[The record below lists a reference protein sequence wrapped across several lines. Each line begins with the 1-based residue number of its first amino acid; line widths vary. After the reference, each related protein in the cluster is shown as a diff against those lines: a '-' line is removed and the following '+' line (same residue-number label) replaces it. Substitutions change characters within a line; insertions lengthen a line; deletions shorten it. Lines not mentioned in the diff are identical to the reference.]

1 MFYITQGGQI
11 YSGDCQN
18 NDRELT
24 AEEVS
29 IIKKGKFSIVDS
41 KIVDSTTLPE
51 YQLKLKVSELEN
63 KLTKIQK
70 DLDALD
76 LKSIR
81 ALREGGK
88 TNDGVLY
95 IDFYQNQ
102 INDLRSEYSELNTEK
117 INLEAKLYDLIN

>member
-1 MFYITQGGQI
+1 MKIWWAISFQTGNRK
-11 YSGDCQN
+11 C
-18 NDRELT
+18 
-24 AEEVS
+24 
-29 IIKKGKFSIVDS
+29 
-41 KIVDSTTLPE
+41 KIVSLK

>member
-1 MFYITQGGQI
+1 M
-11 YSGDCQN
+11 
-18 NDRELT
+18 
-24 AEEVS
+24 
-29 IIKKGKFSIVDS
+29 
-41 KIVDSTTLPE
+41 
-51 YQLKLKVSELEN
+51 
-63 KLTKIQK
+63 
-70 DLDALD
+70 DALD

-102 INDLRSEYSELNTEK
+102 INDLRSEYSALNTEK